1 MHKCARLLFHI
12 FVIIFVVEPPAD
24 GVMSEAETSREIA
37 EESQLVEE
45 SLLSP
50 RTEVFPDIG
59 AVPSDGIGEQG
70 IVDTMADLQVGG
82 DDPGLSTSKS
92 MESILLETSR
102 VDESEVV
109 VDIPGLYMTEN
120 PSSDSGQDS
129 DESPGHLQ
137 DLAEC
142 SSPSEQ
148 VLGENIATVVAESDI
163 SEYFKSDVVGHE
175 SDTSFFDNLAQA
187 SAAGD
192 APTDTSPTDGRKTL
206 APLHVTIDSESE
218 VKTDMSQG
226 SVSPNIHITL
236 DDAKPVSFEE
246 AKGAG
251 FKPTPST
258 KNLSQFF
265 SDGSDSNSG
274 KAASFFDVFTAD
286 EGEVPLQ
293 SPRSSRTFSQSDT
306 SVGSVP
312 PETPPIPSS
321 ILDPPMASP
330 LQMAFPAKENSQMS
344 VAVDVSFS
352 NNPDTKD
359 AIAAFSDK
367 ADPFLPSQCAT
378 DVDRRSDVWI
388 PSEATQQVLVA
399 MATGSYIPVGTP
411 MSSPKI
417 MIDTSLVRAIEY
429 SLEINKFL

>member
-1 MHKCARLLFHI
+1 MAFVAESFAELL
-12 FVIIFVVEPPAD
+12 AD
-24 GVMSEAETSREIA
+24 RIMSEAETSKESA

-45 SLLSP
+45 SLEESLLSP
-50 RTEVFPDIG
+50 QTEVLTDIG
-59 AVPSDGIGEQG
+59 TEPSDGIDEQG
-70 IVDTMADLQVGG
+70 IVGSMADLQVGG

-92 MESILLETSR
+92 MESIQLEISR

-109 VDIPGLYMTEN
+109 VDIPGLYVTDN
-120 PSSDSGQDS
+120 LPSDSGQDS

-137 DLAEC
+137 DLPE
-142 SSPSEQ
+142 SSSVSEQ
-148 VLGENIATVVAESDI
+148 VLDGNIPTTAAATESDI

-175 SDTSFFDNLAQA
+175 SDTSFFDNLAQGSTADGA
-187 SAAGD
+187 S
-192 APTDTSPTDGRKTL
+192 TDTASPTGRRKTL
-206 APLHVTIDSESE
+206 SPLHVTIDSESE
-218 VKTDMSQG
+218 DKTDMPQG

-265 SDGSDSNSG
+265 CDGSDSNNG

-306 SVGSVP
+306 SIGSVP

-321 ILDPPMASP
+321 VLDPPMASP
-330 LQMAFPAKENSQMS
+330 LQMAFPAKEDSQMS
-344 VAVDVSFS
+344 VAADVSFS
-352 NNPDTKD
+352 INPDTKD
-359 AIAAFSDK
+359 AIAAFSGK
-367 ADPFLPSQCAT
+367 TDPFLPSLCAS

-399 MATGSYIPVGTP
+399 KANCSYIPDDTP
-411 MSSPKI
+411 MSWPKI
-417 MIDTSLVRAIEY
+417 MIDTSLVRAKY
-429 SLEINKFL
+429 SLEIDIFCE

>member
-1 MHKCARLLFHI
+1 
-12 FVIIFVVEPPAD
+12 
-24 GVMSEAETSREIA
+24 MSEAETSKESA
-37 EESQLVEE
+37 EVSQLVEE
-45 SLLSP
+45 SLEESLLSP
-50 RTEVFPDIG
+50 QTEVLTDIG
-59 AVPSDGIGEQG
+59 TELSDGLDEQG
-70 IVDTMADLQVGG
+70 IVGSMADLQVGR

-92 MESILLETSR
+92 MESIQLEISR

-109 VDIPGLYMTEN
+109 VDIPGLYVTESQ
-120 PSSDSGQDS
+120 PSDSGQDS

-137 DLAEC
+137 DLPE
-142 SSPSEQ
+142 SFSVSEQ
-148 VLGENIATVVAESDI
+148 VLDRNIATAAAATATESDI

-175 SDTSFFDNLAQA
+175 SDTSFFDNLAQGSTADGA
-187 SAAGD
+187 SI
-192 APTDTSPTDGRKTL
+192 DTASPTGRRKTL
-206 APLHVTIDSESE
+206 SPLHVTIDSESE
-218 VKTDMSQG
+218 VTTDTPQG

-265 SDGSDSNSG
+265 GDGSDSNNG

-306 SVGSVP
+306 SIGSVP

-330 LQMAFPAKENSQMS
+330 LKMAFPAKEDSQMS
-344 VAVDVSFS
+344 VAADVSFS

-359 AIAAFSDK
+359 AIAAFSEKNDS
-367 ADPFLPSQCAT
+367 FLPSLCAS

-399 MATGSYIPVGTP
+399 KANCSYIPDDTP
-411 MSSPKI
+411 MSWPKI
-417 MIDTSLVRAIEY
+417 MIDTSLVRAKY
-429 SLEINKFL
+429 SLEIDIFL